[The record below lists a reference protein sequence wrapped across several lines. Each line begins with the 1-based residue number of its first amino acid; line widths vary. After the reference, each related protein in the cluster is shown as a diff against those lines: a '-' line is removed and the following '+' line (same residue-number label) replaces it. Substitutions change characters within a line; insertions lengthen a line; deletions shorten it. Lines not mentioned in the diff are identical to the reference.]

1 MRSSITTVPAD
12 RPDAP
17 HSQFTFSS
25 LQVFPVN
32 FQVSIGT
39 GLILTAK
46 KRHRYWSALASPFEE
61 VSCLMTCPLGCCG
74 CPVSRDTG
82 KLSGSSGWRR
92 IWMVS

>member
-12 RPDAP
+12 RLDAA

-25 LQVFPVN
+25 LQVFPAN

-46 KRHRYWSALASPFEE
+46 KRHRYWSALANPFDE
-61 VSCLMTCPLGCCG
+61 VSCLMTCPLGRGG

-82 KLSGSSGWRR
+82 KLSGSSAWRR

>member
-12 RPDAP
+12 RPDAA

-46 KRHRYWSALASPFEE
+46 KRQPRSAKPRSIVHFRAGRLL
-61 VSCLMTCPLGCCG
+61 VSVGE
-74 CPVSRDTG
+74 PVR
-82 KLSGSSGWRR
+82 
-92 IWMVS
+92 